1 MCEPV
6 ACRWRLGWQMGVRV
20 GHSSMLTLASFS
32 KGLNILR
39 GSSQQLGL
47 YLEPEAEAALDSW
60 TLAYPEGLKGSPG

>member
-32 KGLNILR
+32 KGPNTLR
-39 GSSQQLGL
+39 GSSQELGL
-47 YLEPEAEAALDSW
+47 YLEPEAEAALYSW
-60 TLAYPEGLKGSPG
+60 TLAYPEGQKGSPG

>member
-1 MCEPV
+1 M
-6 ACRWRLGWQMGVRV
+6 

-32 KGLNILR
+32 KGLDILR
-39 GSSQQLGL
+39 GSSQQLGV

>member
-1 MCEPV
+1 
-6 ACRWRLGWQMGVRV
+6 MGIIV

-32 KGLNILR
+32 KGLNTLR

-60 TLAYPEGLKGSPG
+60 TLAYPEGFKGSPG